1 MLLTGCPSPVSH
13 WTRQSCAEPRR
24 SMHHISVESV
34 LHSRQPCRCD
44 RLCTQTQKPSRK
56 AWGCQAASTP
66 QGQPD
71 RSNAPRRSP
80 QAEQAMES
88 LTSTSKIG
96 SEYGEG
102 FVEFRIGAQ
111 PLHLDVDT
119 LNERLKVQG
128 ANRMR
133 HAMRPDEAYGMVF
146 SLDNVIINTRQMQH
160 RAWQRI
166 AQEDNLEL
174 PSMQRQIYDVRPERA
189 ITEVLQWTRDWGTAQ
204 KLAWRVASAYVE
216 ECSQGNEAMEGARE
230 WLQALAASRVPCA
243 LVSSMSRLTINEVL
257 ERLQL
262 GHFFQ
267 AFVTAEDGMDTISQR
282 FLSASIKLGRPPN
295 QCVVFDGSPAGI
307 TAAHNCT
314 MKAVAVQGAHK
325 GYQLQAADL
334 TCSALSE
341 LSVYN
346 VRRLFANCGYEAM
359 DLRHQFVGKKPTE
372 GRWPKIANAVIDP

>member
-1 MLLTGCPSPVSH
+1 
-13 WTRQSCAEPRR
+13 
-24 SMHHISVESV
+24 
-34 LHSRQPCRCD
+34 
-44 RLCTQTQKPSRK
+44 
-56 AWGCQAASTP
+56 
-66 QGQPD
+66 
-71 RSNAPRRSP
+71 
-80 QAEQAMES
+80 MES
-88 LTSTSKIG
+88 LTSTGKIG

-204 KLAWRVASAYVE
+204 KLAWRVASAYAQ
-216 ECSQGNEAMEGARE
+216 ECSQGDEAMEGARE

-346 VRRLFANCGYEAM
+346 VRRLFANRGYEAM

>member
-1 MLLTGCPSPVSH
+1 MGSALLSSGLVAPTRSHCQSPGHLLDQRPVG
-13 WTRQSCAEPRR
+13 PRR
-24 SMHHISVESV
+24 AWHSVPFNRAT
-34 LHSRQPCRCD
+34 HRHAAQPLR
-44 RLCTQTQKPSRK
+44 
-56 AWGCQAASTP
+56 CQAAGGSEDSSHHAKAST
-66 QGQPD
+66 Q
-71 RSNAPRRSP
+71 SA

-88 LTSTSKIG
+88 LTARSKIG

-119 LNERLKVQG
+119 LNERLKVRG

-133 HAMRPDEAYGMVF
+133 HAMRPDEAFGMIF
-146 SLDNVIINTRQMQH
+146 SLDNVIIKTRQLQH
-160 RAWQRI
+160 RAWERI
-166 AQEDNLEL
+166 AQEEGFQL
-174 PSMQRQIYDVRPERA
+174 PSIERQIYDVRPERA

-204 KLAWRVASAYVE
+204 QLAWRVAGAYVE
-216 ECSQGNEAMEGARE
+216 ECSKSNEAMEGARE
-230 WLQALAASRVPCA
+230 WLQALASSRVPCA
-243 LVSSMSRLTINEVL
+243 LVSSMGRVTINDIL
-257 ERLQL
+257 ARLQL
-262 GHFFQ
+262 SQFFQ

-334 TCSALSE
+334 TCSAMSE

-346 VRRLFANCGYEAM
+346 VRRLFANRGYEAM
-359 DLRHQFVGKKPTE
+359 DLRHQFVGNKPTQ
-372 GRWPKIANAVIDP
+372 GRWAKTANAVIDP

>member
-1 MLLTGCPSPVSH
+1 
-13 WTRQSCAEPRR
+13 
-24 SMHHISVESV
+24 MHHITVEPRV
-34 LHSRQPCRCD
+34 NPRQLWHCV
-44 RLCTQTQKPSRK
+44 RLCTQAQKPSRK

-71 RSNAPRRSP
+71 RSNGLRRSP

-88 LTSTSKIG
+88 LTSTGKIG
-96 SEYGEG
+96 SEYGEVGDLTTEQGRMLQVVCHYVRPSQAEHADLEVALPDFQG

-189 ITEVLQWTRDWGTAQ
+189 ITEVCQ
-204 KLAWRVASAYVE
+204 
-216 ECSQGNEAMEGARE
+216 
-230 WLQALAASRVPCA
+230 
-243 LVSSMSRLTINEVL
+243 
-257 ERLQL
+257 
-262 GHFFQ
+262 HFFY
-267 AFVTAEDGMDTISQR
+267 R
-282 FLSASIKLGRPPN
+282 FAYTVAA
-295 QCVVFDGSPAGI
+295 VVPMNFDSKFGVKQ
-307 TAAHNCT
+307 TLD
-314 MKAVAVQGAHK
+314 M
-325 GYQLQAADL
+325 
-334 TCSALSE
+334 
-341 LSVYN
+341 
-346 VRRLFANCGYEAM
+346 CG
-359 DLRHQFVGKKPTE
+359 
-372 GRWPKIANAVIDP
+372 